1 MCNFH
6 LVFPANRISFSRDLP
21 FVKGG
26 FSHGYAGS
34 FCRHGSVKLL
44 VTAVFFFL
52 SALFCN
58 AVAGQSSEIELVD
71 GGVIFGEIISHS
83 DGVYVVM
90 SNSLGTVS
98 VNESEIRL
106 IRPQAGNS
114 AKKEILRTPGG
125 SVSTDLKTLQ
135 KSMMNDKEIMG
146 LVLSLQESPE
156 MQELLKDPDI
166 MEAINSGDI
175 SALMSNPKFRKL
187 LKNPEIEEI
196 QKKMLA
202 PGSDRK

>member
-1 MCNFH
+1 M
-6 LVFPANRISFSRDLP
+6 
-21 FVKGG
+21 
-26 FSHGYAGS
+26 
-34 FCRHGSVKLL
+34 
-44 VTAVFFFL
+44 
-52 SALFCN
+52 
-58 AVAGQSSEIELVD
+58 
-71 GGVIFGEIISHS
+71 
-83 DGVYVVM
+83 
-90 SNSLGTVS
+90 
-98 VNESEIRL
+98 NESEIRL